1 MFVNPDRTPYGA
13 SQRNLIGMAH
23 AADARRWLDHCPA
36 HRPTSLL
43 PLPATAAACGVA
55 SVHIKAEWDRMGLRS
70 FKALGGSYAV
80 VRHVLAAARAKVGR
94 PVGPEALMSPEV
106 RAVAK
111 TMVFTCASAGNHGL
125 AVAAGARMVG
135 ARAVIFLSEAVPES
149 FARRLQEA
157 GAEVR
162 RAGASYEASMAQALA
177 AAADSGWV
185 LLSDSSWAGY
195 TDAPLEI
202 MRGYTVLFE
211 EAAEAMEVDAGSRA
225 SHVFVQ
231 AGVGGLAASGAGYL
245 RDRWGEAFQLI
256 VVEPIGAACLL
267 ESARARRPVRISRRP
282 TALGRL
288 DCAEPS
294 ILAFDLLS
302 RLADVFAVITD
313 AEAAAAAR
321 RLNAEGALVSA
332 CGAAGAAAL
341 LALCANTDAARDL
354 RLDATARVLL
364 IGTEARLDD
373 QPGDFE

>member
-1 MFVNPDRTPYGA
+1 MFFNPDRAPYGA
-13 SQRNLIGMAH
+13 THRDLIGMAN
-23 AADARRWLDHCPA
+23 AADARRWLEHCPA

-43 PLPATAAACGVA
+43 SLPATAAACGVV
-55 SVHIKAEWDRMGLRS
+55 SVHIKAEWERMGLRS

-80 VRHVLAAARAKVGR
+80 LQHVLASARATLDR
-94 PVGPEALMSPEV
+94 PIAPEALACPEV

-162 RAGASYEASMAQALA
+162 RAGASYEASMTQALTV
-177 AAADSGWV
+177 AADNSWV
-185 LLSDSSWAGY
+185 LISDSSWTDY
-195 TDAPLEI
+195 TETPLEI

-211 EAAEAMEVDAGSRA
+211 EAADAMEVDAGSQA

-231 AGVGGLAASGAGYL
+231 AGVGGLAAAGAGYL
-245 RDRWGEAFQLI
+245 RDRWGEAFQFI
-256 VVEPIGAACLL
+256 VVEPSGAPCLL
-267 ESARARRPVRISRRP
+267 ESARARRPMRISRRG
-282 TALGRL
+282 TELGRL

-294 ILAFDLLS
+294 ILALDLLS
-302 RLADVFAVITD
+302 QLADVFAVIADADATD
-313 AEAAAAAR
+313 AAR
-321 RLNAEGALVSA
+321 RLNAGGAVVSA

-341 LALCANTDAARDL
+341 LALCADADSARAL
-354 RLDATARVLL
+354 KLDATSRVLL

-373 QPGDFE
+373 HPGDCE